1 MKCVTPA
8 STQLVPVA
16 VLRAPRD
23 LDLGRVAADV
33 RAVPAQ
39 DLRLLA
45 HDVGAAERVPDVAVL
60 RDELER
66 ALRAA
71 AADQDRDRLP
81 HGRRVELAQARLD
94 PRHRLL
100 EQGQARADRPEVVAV
115 LVEVLLEPAGAD
127 AEDRAAA
134 GDLIDRAVGVG
145 EVVGVAVRVADD
157 ERAELD
163 ALGHLGHRAEH
174 GQALEVLA
182 FRLPAQRI
190 EVVPVEEAVD
200 AELLRIDPR
209 LAHGGPVGVL
219 GLELGGHTDL
229 RHAVSMGP

>member
-1 MKCVTPA
+1 MTPA
-8 STQLVPVA
+8 STELVPVA

-23 LDLGRVAADV
+23 LDLGRVAAALV
-33 RAVPAQ
+33 LAVLGE
-39 DLRLLA
+39 DLALLA
-45 HDVGAAERVPDVAVL
+45 HVVGAAERVPDVGVAG
-60 RDELER
+60 DELER

-71 AADQDRDRLP
+71 AADQDRERLP
-81 HGRRVELAQARLD
+81 RRRRVQLAHARLD
-94 PRHRLL
+94 ARHRLL
-100 EQGQARADRPEVVAV
+100 EQVEAGALGPEVVAV

-127 AEDRAAA
+127 AEDRPAA
-134 GDLIDRAVGVG
+134 GDLVDRAVGVG

-163 ALGHLGHRAEH
+163 ALGHLRHRAEH

-229 RHAVSMGP
+229 RHAISMGP